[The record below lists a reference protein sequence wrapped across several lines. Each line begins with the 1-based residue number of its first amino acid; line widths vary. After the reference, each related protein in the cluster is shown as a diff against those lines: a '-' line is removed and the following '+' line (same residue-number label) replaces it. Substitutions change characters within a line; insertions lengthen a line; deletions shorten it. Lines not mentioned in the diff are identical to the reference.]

1 MEKKFIE
8 LVVVVETDNNVFF
21 KVRNTKRGSDFNDG
35 KQHFN
40 ASNGIVLC
48 SLAYPSSWATKNTL
62 FVCGRDSRLDDMIL
76 TVSSDKFKKIQQ
88 AVNEYNKKFYLP
100 EFIFRVLLDNIG
112 TPVEIALNKL
122 KQDTSWKDFVFDKF
136 KVFADEVLPVNS
148 KYTIECIQVNDKI
161 VFTEF
166 TFLIDSNLS
175 LKKAR
180 IIANIGKDNWSVYY
194 LDHDIYEL

>member
-40 ASNGIVLC
+40 ASNGIVLR
-48 SLAYPSSWATKNTL
+48 SLAYPSWATKNTL
-62 FVCGRDSRLDDMIL
+62 FVCGKDSRLDDMIL
-76 TVSSDKFKKIQQ
+76 TVSSDDFKKIQQ
-88 AVNEYNKKFYLP
+88 AVYEYNKKFYLP
-100 EFIFRVLLDNIG
+100 EFIFRVSLDNIG
-112 TPVEIALNKL
+112 TPVETALNEL
-122 KQDTSWKDFVFDKF
+122 KQDTSWKDFVCDKF
-136 KVFADEVLPVNS
+136 KFFANEFLPVNS

-166 TFLIDSNLS
+166 TFLLDSNLS

-180 IIANIGKDNWSVYY
+180 IIADIGNDNWSVYY
-194 LDHDIYEL
+194 LSHDIYEL

>member
-48 SLAYPSSWATKNTL
+48 SLAYPSSWVTKNTL

-76 TVSSDKFKKIQQ
+76 TVSSDEFKKIQQ

-100 EFIFRVLLDNIG
+100 EFIFRVSLDNIG

-122 KQDTSWKDFVFDKF
+122 KQDISWKDFVFDKF

-180 IIANIGKDNWSVYY
+180 IIADIGKDNWSVYY